1 MQIKKLSNIL
11 EKKEIQS
18 LQDKFS
24 HITGVSSVI
33 TDLDGTPFTEFS
45 RLCSLCHSIRSTEKG
60 REDCLQNNLKYNSDD
75 VNDISLHRCPHT
87 DLLETGVKIRVA
99 GQHVGN
105 WIIGQVRPDNFDS
118 SIVRNYGDTLKL
130 DHFLLT
136 DAIDEIPVMKVTEF
150 HTILEILH
158 LFSNQLSSLAYRKA
172 LLKKEI
178 SEKNA
183 ISRQLNFLNFH
194 DPETGLINRELCEER
209 IRHLIQVGLRTGL
222 NDFSLI
228 MLSIGGL
235 KHHRELYGT
244 EGVKTIIRILAGILK
259 NSVRNEDTV
268 CRFSSDEFL
277 LVLEKHEKSHNPP
290 ELVFKRIDDALRSGV
305 FLDGEKIKVQVFGG
319 KVDWNTEDSNG
330 TTHLIRKCYAALQE
344 SIKRNS
350 RELYSYTDD
359 MYKTVMFEYEL
370 ERSFEKAI
378 DSEQIVPYF
387 QPIVRIDDKGDSQI
401 YGYEVL
407 ARWDHPRYGILMP
420 GLFIPLAEQ
429 HNMLRELTEFIMRQA
444 AGFIK
449 EINEG
454 NDGPDLFVSINIT
467 PDEFIRPDL
476 MDMIKEL
483 LIEENIPGSWIKL
496 EITENSILKG
506 GEESIAKIKE
516 LNRMGIKLS
525 MDDFGTGYSNLSL
538 LCRLPLNNIKLD
550 KSLIL
555 LAEENENFIQA
566 IIRMADSLD
575 LEIIAE
581 GVEKQS
587 QIDIL
592 KKMGCYLHQGFFYS
606 LPQDARTIREA
617 GIRVPRGDVLL

>member
-1 MQIKKLSNIL
+1 MQVKKLSNIL
-11 EKKEIQS
+11 EKQEIQS

-24 HITGVSSVI
+24 QITGVSSVI
-33 TDLDGTPFTEFS
+33 TDLDGTPFTDFS
-45 RLCSLCHSIRSTEKG
+45 RICSLCHSIRSTEKG
-60 REDCLQNNLKYNSDD
+60 REDCLKINLKYNSDD
-75 VNDISLHRCPHT
+75 VDDISLHRCPHT
-87 DLLETGVKIRVA
+87 DLWETGVKIRVG

-105 WIIGQVRPDNFDS
+105 WIIGQVRQDNFQTS
-118 SIVRNYGDTLKL
+118 VVRSYGELLGL
-130 DHFLLT
+130 DPSGIEG
-136 DAIDEIPVMKVTEF
+136 AIEEIPVMQETEF
-150 HTILEILH
+150 NMILEILH

-209 IRHLIQVGLRTGL
+209 IRHLIQVGLRTRR
-222 NDFSLI
+222 NDFSLV
-228 MLSIGGL
+228 MLSVGGI

-244 EGVKTIIRILAGILK
+244 EGVKTIVRILAGTLK
-259 NSVRNEDTV
+259 HSVRNEDTV

-277 LVLEKHEKSHNPP
+277 LVLENHEGSQNPP
-290 ELVFKRIDDALRSGV
+290 EVVFSRINDALKSGV
-305 FLDGEKIKVQVFGG
+305 FLDGEKIKLQVFGG
-319 KVDWNTEDSNG
+319 KVDWKPDDSIG

-344 SIKRNS
+344 SMKRNS
-350 RELYSYTDD
+350 RELYTYTDD

-378 DSEQIVPYF
+378 ESEQIVPYF
-387 QPIVRIDDKGDSQI
+387 QPIVRIDEEGNSHV

-429 HNMLRELTEFIMRQA
+429 HNMLRELTEYIMRQGA
-444 AGFIK
+444 RFIK
-449 EINEG
+449 EVNEG
-454 NDGPDLFVSINIT
+454 HDGTDLFISINIT
-467 PDEFIRPDL
+467 PDEFVRPDL

-483 LIEENIPGSWIKL
+483 LQEEDIPGRWIKL

-506 GEESIAKIKE
+506 GEDSIAKIRE

-606 LPQDARTIREA
+606 LPQDARTIKEA
-617 GIRVPRGDVLL
+617 GILIPRGEVLA